1 MRTEDATIR
10 GTVPTA
16 LAAACDCELS
26 FTTGGDAE
34 WFAQSVE
41 YYADNDAAQSRTI
54 GSGQETW
61 MQTTVVGPG
70 NVSFRYKM
78 SSVSG
83 DALAFY
89 VDENF
94 KASWSQGSTW
104 PWTGNFAVPSGTHTL
119 KWKYYKYSG
128 STAGSCWIDAIQWSG
143 GVPGSGGGA
152 DWQQITYTYDPSGR
166 RIAKDVDGEVT
177 KYRTACPELAER
189 DGDQCIAEYD
199 GNDVLLRK
207 YIHGPSIDEPRSAS
221 LRAGSFCMVEAAG
234 GYAGTYYY
242 HFDALGSVVALS
254 DAAGDTVQ
262 VYEYDVYGQVAAS
275 DPNHPNRFLFTG
287 REFDTETGLY
297 YYRARYYNPTLG
309 RFLQTDPIG
318 YGDGINWYRYCRNN
332 PACCTD
338 PSGSVLV
345 SYTLKSN
352 YLPDGS
358 IDWMCA
364 LIFTATIVN
373 DEGETVTLE
382 PMFFQQ
388 IEDWVR
394 FMASERAIEMGIVP
408 TDSISNVWTI
418 SDFQGSWDAGIN
430 AGARLTYWTVTALL
444 DLGIFTTNDVAT
456 LVEND
461 VRIMN
466 WSGLAYTGMHYNHQ
480 RTDQGFRYIW
490 WSSYPRL
497 PQDPD
502 LVETWMYWASPL
514 ATLAHELRHALD
526 IATGALPPPT
536 PEGVADPYFDLREGR
551 AIWSQNQTQRAIREL
566 NPKWYDFLW
575 AFLSPIR
582 EGEIPVIP

>member
-1 MRTEDATIR
+1 MI
-10 GTVPTA
+10 
-16 LAAACDCELS
+16 
-26 FTTGGDAE
+26 
-34 WFAQSVE
+34 
-41 YYADNDAAQSRTI
+41 
-54 GSGQETW
+54 
-61 MQTTVVGPG
+61 
-70 NVSFRYKM
+70 
-78 SSVSG
+78 
-83 DALAFY
+83 
-89 VDENF
+89 
-94 KASWSQGSTW
+94 
-104 PWTGNFAVPSGTHTL
+104 
-119 KWKYYKYSG
+119 
-128 STAGSCWIDAIQWSG
+128 
-143 GVPGSGGGA
+143 
-152 DWQQITYTYDPSGR
+152 
-166 RIAKDVDGEVT
+166 
-177 KYRTACPELAER
+177 
-189 DGDQCIAEYD
+189 
-199 GNDVLLRK
+199 
-207 YIHGPSIDEPRSAS
+207 
-221 LRAGSFCMVEAAG
+221 EAAG

-254 DAAGDTVQ
+254 DADGDTIQ